1 MPKINNKYKLT
12 DFDAESKARAEVA
25 NYIRKKVKGDKGM
38 GMTTGDTADF
48 NDLGVALTAVKQD
61 LIKITNQLETPQIT
75 DIKTLNI
82 GSIIVNIK
90 KAFDIAKG
98 MNFSALNEDDLD
110 DVKDFLETFDGYKDI
125 LNDTLSFVESEVADP
140 DEAKP
145 QSVYKQ
151 SSIKVIQGYEKELF
165 KLTNLLKTKILNYK
179 SQSQPFIPEKPKD
192 SYFNPTDPTERRFS
206 QETPLP
212 LYTTATQGQAPSSSS
227 TISSKSSFNDLS
239 TISPPRPSRQ
249 ASFDFD
255 ALLRDFSAFGA
266 ELEGRSVSSGST
278 FAEAPRRRVAPPL
291 PPRRRLS
298 SEEAPPPRFV
308 GRYEGQQIGSG
319 CMCQA
324 PKYNTGYSIFKGSEL
339 YGVREYV

>member
-38 GMTTGDTADF
+38 GMTTDDTADF

-110 DVKDFLETFDGYKDI
+110 DVKDFLETFDSYKDI
-125 LNDTLSFVESEVADP
+125 LNDTLTYYESEVADP

-151 SSIKVIQGYEKELF
+151 SSIKVVQGYEKELF
-165 KLTNLLKTKILNYK
+165 KLTNILKTKILNYK
-179 SQSQPFIPEKPKD
+179 SQSQPFIPENPKQT
-192 SYFNPTDPTERRFS
+192 YFNPIDPTERRFS
-206 QETPLP
+206 QESP
-212 LYTTATQGQAPSSSS
+212 LYNTASQGQSSSS

-239 TISPPRPSRQ
+239 TISPPRPSRL
-249 ASFDFD
+249 ASFDYD

-278 FAEAPRRRVAPPL
+278 FAEAPRRRNPPPL
-291 PPRRRLS
+291 PPRRNRLS
-298 SEEAPPPRFV
+298 SDEAPPPRFV

-324 PKYNTGYSIFKGSEL
+324 PRYNTGYSIFKGSDI